1 MSLRKDYP
9 ERTERKMKKMM
20 AILCAL
26 LLTCFAF
33 AACAEA
39 PVSNLY
45 KPNTSETFKALVG
58 GKSFEAGITG
68 WESVGEDEDAKFA
81 ISITVY
87 ERDRF
92 DPAVI
97 ENLAQHDILCFGDG
111 TAFMVME
118 VIRDE
123 FGVTVKDGFDNGY
136 SFFKT
141 EDGTAYVAATDTDN
155 PFYTEVFTVKVPL
168 EKDVSFLDWSD
179 PENLDAPVKLGFNEL
194 LGHLLEGTSFAPYNT
209 KVTFDG
215 NGKLV
220 EFLYTYSPWN

>member
-1 MSLRKDYP
+1 
-9 ERTERKMKKMM
+9 MKKMM

-26 LLTCFAF
+26 LLTCFAV
-33 AACAEA
+33 AASAEV

-58 GKSFEAGITG
+58 GKSFEAAITKI
-68 WESVGEDEDAKFA
+68 ESTGEDEDAKFT

-92 DPAVI
+92 DAAVI
-97 ENLAQHDILCFGDG
+97 ENLATHDILCFGDG
-111 TAFMVME
+111 TTIMVME

-123 FGVTVKDGFDNGY
+123 FGVIVKDGNNEGY
-136 SFFKT
+136 SFFKA
-141 EDGTAYVAATDTDN
+141 EDGTYIASTDTDY
-155 PFYTEVFTVKVPL
+155 PFYTEVFTVTVPL
-168 EKDVSFLDWSD
+168 EKNISFLDWSD
-179 PENLDAPVKLGFNEL
+179 PENLDEPVKLGFGEL
-194 LGHLLEGTSFAPYNT
+194 LDHLLEGTSFAPYNT
-209 KVTFDG
+209 RVTFDG

>member
-1 MSLRKDYP
+1 
-9 ERTERKMKKMM
+9 MKKMM

-26 LLTCFAF
+26 LLACFAA
-33 AACAEA
+33 AACAEV

-45 KPNTSETFKALVG
+45 RPNTSETFKALVG

-81 ISITVY
+81 ISVTVY

-97 ENLAQHDILCFGDG
+97 ENLSERDILCFGDG

-136 SFFKT
+136 SFFKA
-141 EDGTAYVAATDTDN
+141 EDGDAYLAATDTEN
-155 PFYTEVFTVKVPL
+155 PFYTEIFTVKVPL

-179 PENLDAPVKLGFNEL
+179 PENLDEPVKLGFDEL
-194 LGHLLEGTSFAPYNT
+194 LNHLLEGTNFAPYNT
-209 KVTFDG
+209 RVTFDE

>member
-1 MSLRKDYP
+1 
-9 ERTERKMKKMM
+9 MKKMT
-20 AILCAL
+20 AILCAML
-26 LLTCFAF
+26 LVWFAV
-33 AACAEA
+33 AASAEA

-58 GKSFEAGITG
+58 GKSFEAGITHI
-68 WESVGEDEDAKFA
+68 ESAGEDEDAKFT
-81 ISITVY
+81 ITITIY

-92 DPAVI
+92 DAAVI
-97 ENLAQHDILCFGDG
+97 ENLAEHDILCFGDG
-111 TAFMVME
+111 TAFMVMD
-118 VIRDE
+118 VIHDE

-141 EDGTAYVAATDTDN
+141 EDGAAYVAATDTDN

-168 EKDVSFLDWSD
+168 EKDVIFLDWSD
-179 PENLDAPVKLGFNEL
+179 PENLDAPVKAGFDEL
-194 LGHLLEGTSFAPYNT
+194 LDHLLDGTSFAPYNT
-209 KVTFDG
+209 KVTFDE

>member
-1 MSLRKDYP
+1 MSLRKNYP
-9 ERTERKMKKMM
+9 ERTERKIKKRM

-97 ENLAQHDILCFGDG
+97 EDRKS
-111 TAFMVME
+111 V
-118 VIRDE
+118 V
-123 FGVTVKDGFDNGY
+123 
-136 SFFKT
+136 
-141 EDGTAYVAATDTDN
+141 
-155 PFYTEVFTVKVPL
+155 
-168 EKDVSFLDWSD
+168 
-179 PENLDAPVKLGFNEL
+179 
-194 LGHLLEGTSFAPYNT
+194 
-209 KVTFDG
+209 
-215 NGKLV
+215 
-220 EFLYTYSPWN
+220 

>member
-1 MSLRKDYP
+1 
-9 ERTERKMKKMM
+9 MKKMT

-26 LLTCFAF
+26 LLICFMV
-33 AACAEA
+33 AASAEA

-58 GKSFEAGITG
+58 GKSFEAGITHI
-68 WESVGEDEDAKFA
+68 ESTGEDEDAKFT
-81 ISITVY
+81 ITITVY

-92 DPAVI
+92 DAEVI
-97 ENLAQHDILCFGDG
+97 ENLAEHDILCFGDG

-123 FGVTVKDGFDNGY
+123 FGVTVKDGFNNGY
-136 SFFKT
+136 SFFKA
-141 EDGTAYVAATDTDN
+141 EDGDAYLAATDTEH

-168 EKDVSFLDWSD
+168 EKDVSFLDGSD
-179 PENLDAPVKLGFNEL
+179 PENLNAPVKLGFDEL
-194 LGHLLEGTSFAPYNT
+194 LNHLLEGTSFAPYNT
-209 KVTFDG
+209 KVTFDE

-220 EFLYTYSPWN
+220 ELLYTYSPWN